1 MIINR
6 SLNCDNSI
14 IKIDLPRFPV
24 ISFRPFSESLEAA
37 SSGERPDNAV
47 PRSMNT
53 SSVFFTCHF
62 ISLSPDNYIRAGK
75 ICTCVDV
82 EYSNQSD
89 KLIMIANRN
98 LGEIA
103 TLIIISETTRSIRRE
118 IITLMV
124 VCIAFVLSVS
134 GVAVILYQ
142 QDELITEQRE
152 NAKVRVERISHF
164 ASAPFGYL
172 DKVHL
177 NEMLLQDMNDD
188 EVNAIVLKGVDGKI
202 IIGKRK
208 FKGEV
213 QKIEEILEPADIP
226 VAESSRYDS
235 HAVTMNG
242 KPFGTLE
249 IYINDKL
256 IKKKLRFILFEEFAQ
271 AFIPLFAICI
281 VLYLS
286 LSKLLLSPLSAVL
299 RMATDFGD
307 GNFSARINVNSENE
321 IGTLAKTFN
330 RMADRIDEKISQL
343 AAAEKKYRCLFESIQ
358 DVFFREDKSGTIQLV
373 SPSIEKILGYSPID
387 VVGRN
392 FGDFCILQG
401 FKDALLSE
409 VSKNGFVEDY
419 DLLLRHKNGGTV
431 PASINL
437 HYYYDDQNEVIGF
450 EGTFRDISERAHA
463 FEEISHLKS
472 SFADIIETLPSAII
486 VVDENLRIELMNRM
500 AEGFCGFLLS
510 QAKGVP
516 IIQILPDFENEL
528 QTIPEIMFRKE
539 PYSRERFS
547 VARGFEQRIY
557 DLQIYP
563 INSSET
569 SRAVIRFE
577 DVTDKI
583 RMQEALIQS
592 EKMLMVGGLA
602 AGTAHEINNPL
613 AAIIQNAQN
622 IERRISPD
630 IPANLK
636 AAAEVGA
643 DLETV
648 RAYLE
653 KRGITG
659 FVTNIR
665 EGGARA
671 SKIIANMLQ
680 FSRKSDSRKELSD
693 INAVLDQS
701 LELATSDYDLRKRYD
716 FRQVRIKKDF
726 ATDLPLI
733 SITVQEIEQVILNI
747 VKNAAHA
754 ISESNPPDP
763 CIMLRTQRKGDFV
776 LIEIEDN
783 GSGMTEIV
791 KRRVFEPFYTTKDV
805 GTGTGL
811 GMSVSYT
818 IITANHNGNIE
829 VWSEPR
835 SGARFTISLPI
846 DKSPK

>member
-1 MIINR
+1 
-6 SLNCDNSI
+6 
-14 IKIDLPRFPV
+14 
-24 ISFRPFSESLEAA
+24 
-37 SSGERPDNAV
+37 
-47 PRSMNT
+47 
-53 SSVFFTCHF
+53 
-62 ISLSPDNYIRAGK
+62 
-75 ICTCVDV
+75 
-82 EYSNQSD
+82 
-89 KLIMIANRN
+89 
-98 LGEIA
+98 
-103 TLIIISETTRSIRRE
+103 
-118 IITLMV
+118 MV
-124 VCIAFVLSVS
+124 VCLTFVLGVS
-134 GVAVILYQ
+134 GIVVIAYQ
-142 QDELITEQRE
+142 KNELITEQRD
-152 NAKVRVERISHF
+152 NAIVRVERIAHF
-164 ASAPFGYL
+164 ASAPLGYL

-177 NEMLLQDMNDD
+177 DEMILQSMKDD
-188 EVNAIVLKGVDGKI
+188 EVNAIVVKGTDGSI
-202 IIGKRK
+202 VAGKRK
-208 FKGEV
+208 LPGEAG
-213 QKIEEILEPADIP
+213 KLEPINNAADIP
-226 VAESSRYDS
+226 VAEFSRHDS

-249 IYINDKL
+249 IYLNDKS
-256 IKKKLRFILFEEFAQ
+256 INKKLRFILIEEFVQ
-271 AFIPLFAICI
+271 AFIPLLVICI

-286 LSKLLLSPLSAVL
+286 LAKLLLSPLSEVL
-299 RMATDFGD
+299 RVAKEFGD
-307 GNFSARINVNSENE
+307 GNFSGRININSANE
-321 IGTLAKTFN
+321 MGTLAATFN
-330 RMADRIDEKISQL
+330 RMGYRVDEKINQL
-343 AAAEKKYRCLFESIQ
+343 EAAEKKYRSLFESIQ
-358 DVFFREDKSGTIQLV
+358 DVFFREGNTGTIELV
-373 SPSIEKILGYSPID
+373 SPSIEKVLGYSPVD

-392 FGDFCILQG
+392 FGEFCILQG

-409 VSKNGFVEDY
+409 VSKKGFVEDY

-431 PASINL
+431 PVSINL
-437 HYYYDDQNEVIGF
+437 HYYYDNDQNEVAGL
-450 EGTFRDISERAHA
+450 EGTFRDISERAYA
-463 FEEISHLKS
+463 FEEISQLKS

-486 VVDENLRIELMNRM
+486 VIDMSLRIELMNRM

-516 IIQILPDFENEL
+516 ITQILPDFENEL
-528 QTIPEIMFRKE
+528 LTIPEIMFRNE
-539 PYSRERFS
+539 PYNRERFA
-547 VARGFEQRIY
+547 VTRGFEHRFY

-563 INSSET
+563 IKSNET

-622 IERRISPD
+622 IERRISID
-630 IPANLK
+630 IPANFQ

-643 DLETV
+643 SLESV

-671 SKIIANMLQ
+671 SKIISNMLQ
-680 FSRKSDSRKELSD
+680 FSRKSDSCKELSD
-693 INAVLDQS
+693 LNAVIDQS

-716 FRQVRIKKDF
+716 FRKIRITKDF

-754 ISESNPPDP
+754 ISESNSPDP
-763 CIMLRTQRKGDFV
+763 CITLRTRLRGDFV

-783 GSGMTEIV
+783 GTGMTEIV
-791 KRRVFEPFYTTKDV
+791 KRRVFEPFYTTKEV
-805 GTGTGL
+805 GSGTGL

-818 IITANHNGNIE
+818 IITSNHNGNIE